1 VYTRVRQH
9 DHDGRS
15 NSSGA
20 SEVLAAATDDDDASR
35 IASDEED
42 DGGSGNSSSSSSSSR
57 SLSDDGDSSGTSS
70 SASESDDDDNNGG
83 EGGDGGGDDDSD
95 EGPGLADPAMLG
107 TGRAA
112 LELNKSHLAFL
123 HMANNDG
130 FTEKQADHVLALLRT
145 LPAEHERTFPRRI
158 RPLMFAAERA
168 DAERH
173 AQRPGA
179 AGGTASV
186 VPALAQYT
194 ERVYTAVDGYTL
206 RAACGQPS

>member
-1 VYTRVRQH
+1 L
-9 DHDGRS
+9 DC
-15 NSSGA
+15 
-20 SEVLAAATDDDDASR
+20 L
-35 IASDEED
+35 SDEE
-42 DGGSGNSSSSSSSSR
+42 GEGHASSSSSSSSSR
-57 SLSDDGDSSGTSS
+57 RSLSDDGEGNGTSS

-83 EGGDGGGDDDSD
+83 EGGGGGGGGDDDSD

-179 AGGTASV
+179 AGGTAGV
-186 VPALAQYT
+186 VPVLAQYT

-206 RAACGQPS
+206 RATCGQPS